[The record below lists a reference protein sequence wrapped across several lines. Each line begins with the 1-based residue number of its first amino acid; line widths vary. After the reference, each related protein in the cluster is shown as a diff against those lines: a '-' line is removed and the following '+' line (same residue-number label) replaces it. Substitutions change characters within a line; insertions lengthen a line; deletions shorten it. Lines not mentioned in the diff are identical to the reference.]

1 MQILFDKVQPSLMVQ
16 ALPKTSQWLVQFQVN
31 HQDLPQVK
39 YLTVDPHLPF
49 QGALT
54 FLLIL
59 QDFLFRSFA
68 RLSKQWLGSCLPV
81 LGMFWN

>member
-31 HQDLPQVK
+31 HQDLLQVK
-39 YLTVDPHLPF
+39 YLTNDPHLPF
-49 QGALT
+49 RGALT
-54 FLLIL
+54 FPLKL
-59 QDFLFRSFA
+59 QDYLFQSFA
-68 RLSKQWLGSCLPV
+68 RLSKQWLSSCLPV